1 MVQVWCESLHEIWA
15 IAIFVCRTYIRKT
28 YKTFHVMIHSYV
40 VMDVMIHIVCV
51 MDVANSHIMLPY
63 K

>member
-1 MVQVWCESLHEIWA
+1 
-15 IAIFVCRTYIRKT
+15 
-28 YKTFHVMIHSYV
+28 MIHSYV